1 MSTPDSPVDPALL
14 RGLTSARLGRRHV
27 LRAGALGASAAA
39 LAACGV
45 KGKAKP
51 SASVAPDQVA
61 KFWNGKS
68 AGTHVDFASWPLY
81 MDPEQPELKKFTKD
95 TGISVN
101 YQEVIQDDASWFAK
115 IQPQLAAKQSIG
127 YDLMIVTNGKEFS
140 ELVQLGYLA
149 PLDHSKLPKYTANA
163 GPGYSKESYDPGNV
177 YSIPWQSGITGI
189 AYDPAK
195 VGRELTSLADLWD
208 PAFKGKI
215 GMMSDPHELGN
226 FGMLKLGISPEKS
239 TEADWKRAADELTKQ
254 KPLVR
259 KYYDQGY
266 IDDLGSGDIWI
277 AQAWSGDVFQKNV
290 SDGTNLKFVV
300 PKEGGTLWTDN
311 MMIPITA
318 ANPVGAIQ
326 LADFF
331 YDPDIAASLAYYV
344 NYITPV
350 PATKAILQKN
360 ADQATGDDKA
370 SYQAL
375 VDSPMVYPP
384 DSVYANLHYYFSAKN
399 SQEQQTYDGYF
410 VPIVS
415 G

>member
-1 MSTPDSPVDPALL
+1 MSTPRNPDPALL
-14 RGLTSARLGRRHV
+14 RGLTSARLGRRG
-27 LRAGALGASAAA
+27 LLGAGGLAASAAV

-45 KGKAKP
+45 KGKAKAT
-51 SASVAPDQVA
+51 ASVAPDQVA
-61 KFWNGKS
+61 KFWSGKS

-81 MDPEQPELKKFTKD
+81 MDPEQPELKQFTKD
-95 TGISVN
+95 TGISVR
-101 YQEVIQDDASWFAK
+101 YDEVIQDVAGWFAK
-115 IQPQLAAKQSIG
+115 IQPQLAAQRNIG
-127 YDLMIVTNGKEFS
+127 YDLMIVTNGKEFGQ
-140 ELVQLGYLA
+140 LVQLGYLA
-149 PLDHSKLPKYTANA
+149 PLDHAKLPKFAANA
-163 GPGYSKESYDPGNV
+163 DPRYTREAYDPGNV

-189 AYDPAK
+189 AYDPDK

-215 GMMSDPHELGN
+215 GMMSDPQELGN
-226 FGMLKLGISPEKS
+226 FGLLKIGVGPEKS
-239 TEADWKRAADELTKQ
+239 TEADWKKAAEELKAQ

-311 MMIPITA
+311 LMIPVTA
-318 ANPVGAIQ
+318 TNPVGAIQ
-326 LADFF
+326 LMDFF
-331 YDPDIAASLAYYV
+331 YDPDIAASLASYV

-350 PATKAILQKN
+350 PGAKALLQKE
-360 ADQATGDDKA
+360 ADQATGDDKET
-370 SYQAL
+370 YQTL
-375 VDSPMVYPP
+375 VDSPLVFPP
-384 DSVYANLHYYFSAKN
+384 DSYYTNLHYYYTAK
-399 SQEQQTYDGYF
+399 SPADQKAYDDNF